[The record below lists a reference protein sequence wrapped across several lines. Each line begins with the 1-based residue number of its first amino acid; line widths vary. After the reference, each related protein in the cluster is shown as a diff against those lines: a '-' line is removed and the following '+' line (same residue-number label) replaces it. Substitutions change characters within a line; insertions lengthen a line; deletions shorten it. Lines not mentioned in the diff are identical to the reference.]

1 VAKTVFCVLVFG
13 SYVSILVRGLKKFE
27 RRKLAVVGEAE
38 DGGEDRVFLLIVLFA
53 FVGTLWVL
61 GE

>member
-1 VAKTVFCVLVFG
+1 MKTVLCVLVFG
-13 SYVSILVRGLKKFE
+13 SYTGILVRGLKKSE
-27 RRKLAVVGEAE
+27 RRKLAVVGESG
-38 DGGEDRVFLLIVLFA
+38 DGGEDRVFLFIVLFA